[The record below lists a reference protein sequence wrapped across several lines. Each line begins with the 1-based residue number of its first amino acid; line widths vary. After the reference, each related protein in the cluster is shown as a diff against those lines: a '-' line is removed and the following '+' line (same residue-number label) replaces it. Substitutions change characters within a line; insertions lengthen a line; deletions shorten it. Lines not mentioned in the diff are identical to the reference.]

1 MLKQAEEHRKRERER
16 KRETEKL
23 LVMNLKLCVI
33 HNHEATVLDLFYFF
47 RFFYSQN
54 RRGAC

>member
-47 RFFYSQN
+47 RFL
-54 RRGAC
+54 